1 MLEESSD
8 LGRNAASCKLAGSTF
23 LPESLNAIMVK
34 MAKRCTETKG
44 QVRDENNLIAKD
56 EKKSS
61 FCHGAPARLPYK
73 SGTSQRSKITPNQK
87 VIVYFYDSEVN
98 TDLEIGNTGGS

>member
-23 LPESLNAIMVK
+23 LPKSLNAIMVK
-34 MAKRCTETKG
+34 MAKRCPETKG
-44 QVRDENNLIAKD
+44 HNLITKD

-98 TDLEIGNTGGS
+98 TDPEIGNTGGS

>member
-8 LGRNAASCKLAGSTF
+8 LGRKAASCRLAGSTF
-23 LPESLNAIMVK
+23 LPESLNTIIMK
-34 MAKRCTETKG
+34 MTKCRTETEG
-44 QVRDENNLIAKD
+44 QVIEKHNLFTED
-56 EKKSS
+56 EKKTS

-73 SGTSQRSKITPNQK
+73 SGTSQRSKILSNQK

-98 TDLEIGNTGGS
+98 TDPGLVALNC